1 MIVHPKIA
9 TLRALPHFFSQK
21 LRVPMR
27 SLLLI
32 IASSVALVFTVANAT
47 APDYQSRLQSANAAI
62 KANKLQEARQI
73 LQDLIAQ
80 NPQQP
85 EAYNNLAVLEAKS
98 GNDARALELLQRA
111 MQSHAGFATSY
122 QNLTR
127 LNQARAL
134 ASYKQNLNL
143 SAGERRIDL
152 TLSDTASTVNAKPQ
166 VVEKLVEKVV
176 EKPVYRDKV
185 VEKIVE
191 KPVEKIVYRDKV
203 VEKIVEKPV
212 EKIVYRDKVV
222 EKIVEKPV
230 EKIVYRD
237 KVVEKIVEKPV
248 EKVVEKIV
256 TNTPTCPKAPTCP
269 ALPIGTAPTNTAS
282 AKSSAPSANAR
293 AEITA
298 LVNQWARAWQE
309 RDVATYISSYT
320 AQFSNVASG
329 RHRDW
334 VAHRRERIMAPQ
346 FIRVNLN
353 AIDVQPLSADAALV
367 NFSQHY
373 QSDQMSDTVKKQ
385 LVVIR
390 ENQRWKISQE
400 NILR

>member
-73 LQDLIAQ
+73 LQELIAQ

-166 VVEKLVEKVV
+166 VVEKVV
-176 EKPVYRDKV
+176 EKP
-185 VEKIVE
+185 
-191 KPVEKIVYRDKV
+191 VYRDKV

-269 ALPIGTAPTNTAS
+269 ALPIGTAPTSTAS

-373 QSDQMSDTVKKQ
+373 QSDQMSDTVTKQ

>member
-62 KANKLQEARQI
+62 KANKFQEARQI
-73 LQDLIAQ
+73 LQELIAQ

-166 VVEKLVEKVV
+166 VVEKVV
-176 EKPVYRDKV
+176 EKT
-185 VEKIVE
+185 
-191 KPVEKIVYRDKV
+191 VYRDKV

-269 ALPIGTAPTNTAS
+269 ALPIGTAPTSTAS

-309 RDVATYISSYT
+309 RDVATYIASYT